1 MTFKK
6 AEMAK
11 TLKNGL
17 SMIETN
23 PLNHNWLDF
32 MILTGLTL
40 HQFQKVTAVK
50 RTYKNVPSLFF
61 HPIMPCPEASQ
72 LATTSVN
79 KIIIVTNDVT
89 LCLKRECSINSS

>member
-1 MTFKK
+1 MYVGRLFSEYLKWEVLGVWMTLKK
-6 AEMAK
+6 SEMAK

-40 HQFQKVTAVK
+40 HQFQKKMLLSA
-50 RTYKNVPSLFF
+50 RLEYIFWIMMQ
-61 HPIMPCPEASQ
+61 PIG
-72 LATTSVN
+72 
-79 KIIIVTNDVT
+79 
-89 LCLKRECSINSS
+89 